1 MQRLIVA
8 MIGGLFLIGSQALA
22 VTAAAGSLET
32 LEEECHTQLN
42 LGPGGCACI
51 AARAEELLNENQ
63 QALVASMVTEDQAT
77 SDALRG
83 QMTVDEMTGAAN
95 FMMSAPQVCA
105 AQ

>member
-1 MQRLIVA
+1 MQR
-8 MIGGLFLIGSQALA
+8 
-22 VTAAAGSLET
+22 
-32 LEEECHTQLN
+32 
-42 LGPGGCACI
+42 PI
-51 AARAEELLNENQ
+51 AA
-63 QALVASMVTEDQAT
+63 MVTEDQAT